1 MHYNKCVLPNQFNLV
16 LLLSFCISSKCFSLI
31 FHFFK
36 PVGGKLWSHIGK
48 YLRNSSQEESFDIPF
63 IQKSHTAAVRSPQHA
78 LPQLGADSVS
88 SGSAPVACPDSS
100 ELQKQE
106 ESAVTSLRKTAL
118 LPKPNEESGSGAMSE
133 GECTNSYLALCNEYE
148 QEKVNADVFEE
159 QDERS
164 EQEMLSL
171 DVPVGT
177 ATTSS
182 RSRSL
187 LSNDSLS
194 SPISSQELGFFPES
208 SKCGSEYRDDG
219 QDHSEVFSPLPSP
232 AVPLTLDQS
241 KHTPLEFFRID
252 SKDSTGEVTFLDFGE
267 QHSSQKSVPIFSTS
281 DLGSDVTE
289 GPPELAQEVGV
300 HSGGLWGLDCSD
312 KGSNDSVPVI
322 SFKEAAVEDD
332 GHPPDLLVNLPV
344 PSGAL
349 HFSQEDLDTSGVILS
364 LEAKASPQKFTQ
376 PDVLQLLI
384 QPEEE
389 QELPSLHTASA
400 TCDTS
405 AASSS
410 SPVSSMLDDC
420 SVALRQEK
428 TYKSLTCDAACQDID
443 LPVTDSL
450 NEQHEDSTNVNT
462 GLDLHPGSHSRSF
475 SRSTSETEAHA
486 AQKSSSALDDE
497 SSRVICGPGGSEFDK
512 EVSRLFAQLDELS
525 LAASQARIPEELV
538 KCWAAEM
545 ATALDSLHQEG
556 IICRDLNP
564 NNILLDHQGETTTT
578 GTSVT
583 ESPKTSPVIPQLSL
597 YLVINKHLIS

>member
-1 MHYNKCVLPNQFNLV
+1 M
-16 LLLSFCISSKCFSLI
+16 FSLI

-63 IQKSHTAAVRSPQHA
+63 IQKSHAAAVRSPQHA
-78 LPQLGADSVS
+78 LPQLGADSIS
-88 SGSAPVACPDSS
+88 SGSAPVACPDSAS

-118 LPKPNEESGSGAMSE
+118 LPKPNAESGSGAMSE

-300 HSGGLWGLDCSD
+300 HSGGLWALDCSD

-322 SFKEAAVEDD
+322 SFKEAAVEDE

-349 HFSQEDLDTSGVILS
+349 HSSQEDLDTSEVIIG

-400 TCDTS
+400 TCDIS

-428 TYKSLTCDAACQDID
+428 TYKSLTYDAACQDID
-443 LPVTDSL
+443 LPVTDSF

-462 GLDLHPGSHSRSF
+462 GLDSHPGSHSRSF

-486 AQKSSSALDDE
+486 AQSSSALDDE

-545 ATALDSLHQEG
+545 AMALDSLHQEG

>member
-1 MHYNKCVLPNQFNLV
+1 MF
-16 LLLSFCISSKCFSLI
+16 LLSFCISSKCFILI
-31 FHFFK
+31 FHFLK

-63 IQKSHTAAVRSPQHA
+63 IQKSHTTAVRSPQHA
-78 LPQLGADSVS
+78 LAQLGADSVS
-88 SGSAPVACPDSS
+88 SGSAPVACPDSAS

-106 ESAVTSLRKTAL
+106 ESAVTSLPKTAL
-118 LPKPNEESGSGAMSE
+118 LPKPNEESDSGAMSE
-133 GECTNSYLALCNEYE
+133 EECTNSYLALCNEYE
-148 QEKVNADVFEE
+148 QEKVNADVLEE

-171 DVPVGT
+171 EVPIGT

-187 LSNDSLS
+187 LSNDSIS
-194 SPISSQELGFFPES
+194 SPTSSQELGFFPES

-241 KHTPLEFFRID
+241 KHTPMEFFRID

-267 QHSSQKSVPIFSTS
+267 QHISQKSVPIFSMS
-281 DLGSDVTE
+281 DLGSDVTK

-322 SFKEAAVEDD
+322 SFKEAAVEDE

-344 PSGAL
+344 PSGAV
-349 HFSQEDLDTSGVILS
+349 HSSQEELDTSEVILG
-364 LEAKASPQKFTQ
+364 LEAKASPQTFTQ

-400 TCDTS
+400 TYDTS

-410 SPVSSMLDDC
+410 PISSMLDDC
-420 SVALRQEK
+420 SMALRHEK
-428 TYKSLTCDAACQDID
+428 TYETMTYDAACQDID
-443 LPVTDSL
+443 LPDTDSF
-450 NEQHEDSTNVNT
+450 NEQHEDGTNVNT
-462 GLDLHPGSHSRSF
+462 GPGSHPHSHSASF

-486 AQKSSSALDDE
+486 AQKSSSGLDDE

-512 EVSRLFAQLDELS
+512 EVSRLFAHLDELS

-545 ATALDSLHQEG
+545 ATALHSLHQEG

-564 NNILLDHQGETTTT
+564 NNILLDHQGETTAI

-583 ESPKTSPVIPQLSL
+583 ESPKTSFVIQQSSL

>member
-1 MHYNKCVLPNQFNLV
+1 M
-16 LLLSFCISSKCFSLI
+16 
-31 FHFFK
+31 
-36 PVGGKLWSHIGK
+36 
-48 YLRNSSQEESFDIPF
+48 
-63 IQKSHTAAVRSPQHA
+63 A
-78 LPQLGADSVS
+78 
-88 SGSAPVACPDSS
+88 S

-106 ESAVTSLRKTAL
+106 ESAVTPLQKTAL
-118 LPKPNEESGSGAMSE
+118 LPKPFEESDSGAMS
-133 GECTNSYLALCNEYE
+133 GDECTNSYLALCNEYE
-148 QEKVNADVFEE
+148 QEKVNADVLEE

-171 DVPVGT
+171 EVPIGT

-194 SPISSQELGFFPES
+194 SHVSSQELGFFPES
-208 SKCGSEYRDDG
+208 SKCSSEYRDDG
-219 QDHSEVFSPLPSP
+219 QDQSEVFSPLPSP

-241 KHTPLEFFRID
+241 KHTPMEFFRID
-252 SKDSTGEVTFLDFGE
+252 SKDSTGEVPFLDFCE
-267 QHSSQKSVPIFSTS
+267 QHVSQKSVPIFSTS

-322 SFKEAAVEDD
+322 SFKEAAVEDE

-344 PSGAL
+344 PSGAV
-349 HFSQEDLDTSGVILS
+349 HSPQEELDASGVILG
-364 LEAKASPQKFTQ
+364 LKAEAPPQTFTQ

-400 TCDTS
+400 TCATS

-410 SPVSSMLDDC
+410 PVSAMLDDC
-420 SVALRQEK
+420 PVALGHEK
-428 TYKSLTCDAACQDID
+428 TYKSVADDSACQDID
-443 LPVTDSL
+443 LPVPGSF
-450 NEQHEDSTNVNT
+450 NEQHEDGANVNT
-462 GLDLHPGSHSRSF
+462 GAGRSHPRRHSRTS
-475 SRSTSETEAHA
+475 SRSTSETEAHT
-486 AQKSSSALDDE
+486 AQKTSSGLEND
-497 SSRVICGPGGSEFDK
+497 SSGVICGPGGSEFDK
-512 EVSRLFAQLDELS
+512 DVSRLFAQLDELT

-564 NNILLDHQGETTTT
+564 NNILLDHQGETSTAS
-578 GTSVT
+578 TSVT
-583 ESPKTSPVIPQLSL
+583 ESPKTSFVIPQLSL

>member
-1 MHYNKCVLPNQFNLV
+1 
-16 LLLSFCISSKCFSLI
+16 
-31 FHFFK
+31 
-36 PVGGKLWSHIGK
+36 
-48 YLRNSSQEESFDIPF
+48 
-63 IQKSHTAAVRSPQHA
+63 
-78 LPQLGADSVS
+78 
-88 SGSAPVACPDSS
+88 
-100 ELQKQE
+100 
-106 ESAVTSLRKTAL
+106 
-118 LPKPNEESGSGAMSE
+118 MSE
-133 GECTNSYLALCNEYE
+133 EECTNSYLALCNEYE
-148 QEKVNADVFEE
+148 QEKVNADVLEE

-171 DVPVGT
+171 EVPMGT

-194 SPISSQELGFFPES
+194 SPTSSQELGFFPEL
-208 SKCGSEYRDDG
+208 SKCGNEYCDDG

-267 QHSSQKSVPIFSTS
+267 QQISQKSVPIFSTS

-322 SFKEAAVEDD
+322 SFKEAAVEDE
-332 GHPPDLLVNLPV
+332 GHPPDLLVNLPL
-344 PSGAL
+344 PGGAV
-349 HFSQEDLDTSGVILS
+349 HSSQEESDTSGVILG

-410 SPVSSMLDDC
+410 PISSMLDDC
-420 SVALRQEK
+420 SAALGHEK
-428 TYKSLTCDAACQDID
+428 TYKTMTCDAACQDID
-443 LPVTDSL
+443 LPVTDSF

-462 GLDLHPGSHSRSF
+462 GSHPRSHSRSF
-475 SRSTSETEAHA
+475 SLSTSETEAHA
-486 AQKSSSALDDE
+486 AQKGSSGLHGE
-497 SSRVICGPGGSEFDK
+497 SSRVTCGPRGSEFDK

-564 NNILLDHQGETTTT
+564 NNILLDHQGETTTI
-578 GTSVT
+578 GTSVA
-583 ESPKTSPVIPQLSL
+583 ESPKTSFVIPQSSL

>member
-1 MHYNKCVLPNQFNLV
+1 MYCLNPIYLFAFKF
-16 LLLSFCISSKCFSLI
+16 LLLLLLFFVFFKLV

-36 PVGGKLWSHIGK
+36 LVGGKLWSHIGK
-48 YLRNSSQEESFDIPF
+48 YLRNYSQEESFDIPF
-63 IQKSHTAAVRSPQHA
+63 IQKSHTAAVHSPRQA
-78 LPQLGADSVS
+78 LPPLGADSVS
-88 SGSAPVACPDSS
+88 SGSAPVACPDPAS
-100 ELQKQE
+100 ELLKQE
-106 ESAVTSLRKTAL
+106 ESSTPSLQKTAL
-118 LPKPNEESGSGAMSE
+118 LAKPNDESDSGALSE
-133 GECTNSYLALCNEYE
+133 EEFTDSYLALCNEYE
-148 QEKVNADVFEE
+148 QEKVNADVLEE

-171 DVPVGT
+171 DVPTGT
-177 ATTSS
+177 ATISS

-194 SPISSQELGFFPES
+194 SPISSQELGFFPEA

-219 QDHSEVFSPLPSP
+219 QDQGEVFSPLPSP

-241 KHTPLEFFRID
+241 KHTPMEFFRID
-252 SKDSTGEVTFLDFGE
+252 SKDSTGEVNFPDLGE
-267 QHSSQKSVPIFSTS
+267 QHMPQKSVPIFSTS
-281 DLGSDVTE
+281 DLGSDVTQ
-289 GPPELAQEVGV
+289 GPPELAREVGL

-322 SFKEAAVEDD
+322 SFKEAAVEDE

-344 PSGAL
+344 PSGAA
-349 HFSQEDLDTSGVILS
+349 HSSQAESDASGVIPG
-364 LEAKASPQKFTQ
+364 LEPEASPQTFTQ

-389 QELPSLHTASA
+389 QEPPSSHTTFA

-410 SPVSSMLDDC
+410 PVSSMLEDC

-428 TYKSLTCDAACQDID
+428 TSKGLTYGAACQDID
-443 LPVTDSL
+443 LPLTDSF
-450 NEQHEDSTNVNT
+450 NEQHEDSTNVNA
-462 GLDLHPGSHSRSF
+462 GPGSQPHSGSGSF
-475 SRSTSETEAHA
+475 SRSARETEARA
-486 AQKSSSALDDE
+486 AQESSSGLREE
-497 SSRVICGPGGSEFDK
+497 SSRADCGPRGSEFDK

-538 KCWAAEM
+538 RCWAAEM
-545 ATALDSLHQEG
+545 TTALDSLHQEG

-564 NNILLDHQGETTTT
+564 NNILLDHQGETATT
-578 GTSVT
+578 SLT
-583 ESPKTSPVIPQLSL
+583 ESPQTSFVIPQLSL

>member
-1 MHYNKCVLPNQFNLV
+1 MG
-16 LLLSFCISSKCFSLI
+16 
-31 FHFFK
+31 FFK

-63 IQKSHTAAVRSPQHA
+63 IQKSHTAAIRSPHHV
-78 LPQLGADSVS
+78 LPQLDVDSISSGSGPVGCLDSVS
-88 SGSAPVACPDSS
+88 ED
-100 ELQKQE
+100 KT
-106 ESAVTSLRKTAL
+106 VTSLLKAAL
-118 LPKPNEESGSGAMSE
+118 LPKPNEESDSGAMSE
-133 GECTNSYLALCNEYE
+133 EECTNSYLALCNEYE
-148 QEKVNADVFEE
+148 QEKVNADVLEE

-171 DVPVGT
+171 EVPMGT

-194 SPISSQELGFFPES
+194 SPISSQDLGFFPES
-208 SKCGSEYRDDG
+208 SKGGHEQYRDEG

-241 KHTPLEFFRID
+241 KHTPMEFFRID
-252 SKDSTGEVTFLDFGE
+252 SKDSASEATCLDFGE
-267 QHSSQKSVPIFSTS
+267 HLSQKSVPVFSTS

-289 GPPELAQEVGV
+289 GPPELAQEAGV
-300 HSGGLWGLDCSD
+300 NSGELWGLDCSD

-322 SFKEAAVEDD
+322 SFKEAAVEDE

-344 PSGAL
+344 PSGAA
-349 HFSQEDLDTSGVILS
+349 HSSQAELETSGVILG
-364 LEAKASPQKFTQ
+364 LEATASPQKFTQ

-384 QPEEE
+384 QPDEEQELPLE

-410 SPVSSMLDDC
+410 PISSMLDDC
-420 SVALRQEK
+420 SAALKHDQTCK
-428 TYKSLTCDAACQDID
+428 TIISDAACQDID

-450 NEQHEDSTNVNT
+450 NEQHEDSPNVNT
-462 GLDLHPGSHSRSF
+462 GLVSHPCGHSTSF
-475 SRSTSETEAHA
+475 SPSSGTEAQA
-486 AQKSSSALDDE
+486 AAKGSSG
-497 SSRVICGPGGSEFDK
+497 VICGPGGSEFDK

-525 LAASQARIPEELV
+525 LAAAQAHIPEELV
-538 KCWAAEM
+538 RCWAAEM
-545 ATALDSLHQEG
+545 VAALDSLHQEG

-578 GTSVT
+578 GRLVT
-583 ESPKTSPVIPQLSL
+583 ESPKPSFVVPQSSL
-597 YLVINKHLIS
+597 YLVINKHLIT

>member
-1 MHYNKCVLPNQFNLV
+1 
-16 LLLSFCISSKCFSLI
+16 
-31 FHFFK
+31 
-36 PVGGKLWSHIGK
+36 
-48 YLRNSSQEESFDIPF
+48 
-63 IQKSHTAAVRSPQHA
+63 
-78 LPQLGADSVS
+78 
-88 SGSAPVACPDSS
+88 
-100 ELQKQE
+100 
-106 ESAVTSLRKTAL
+106 
-118 LPKPNEESGSGAMSE
+118 MSE
-133 GECTNSYLALCNEYE
+133 EECTNSYLALCNEYE
-148 QEKVNADVFEE
+148 QEKVNADVLEE

-164 EQEMLSL
+164 EQEMPSL
-171 DVPVGT
+171 EVPIGT

-182 RSRSL
+182 HSRSL

-194 SPISSQELGFFPES
+194 SPVSSQELGFFPES
-208 SKCGSEYRDDG
+208 SKCGNEHRVDG
-219 QDHSEVFSPLPSP
+219 QDHSEVFSPLASP

-241 KHTPLEFFRID
+241 KHTPMEFFRID

-267 QHSSQKSVPIFSTS
+267 QHGSQKSVPSFSRS
-281 DLGSDVTE
+281 SLGSDVTE

-322 SFKEAAVEDD
+322 SFKEAAAEDE

-344 PSGAL
+344 PSGAVHSL
-349 HFSQEDLDTSGVILS
+349 QEEVDTSGVILV
-364 LEAKASPQKFTQ
+364 LEAKASPQKFTIQ

-389 QELPSLHTASA
+389 QELPSLHTTSA

-410 SPVSSMLDDC
+410 PLSSVLDDC
-420 SVALRQEK
+420 SVAPRQEK
-428 TYKSLTCDAACQDID
+428 TYTSMTHDAAGQDID
-443 LPVTDSL
+443 LPLTDSL
-450 NEQHEDSTNVNT
+450 NEQHEDGTNANR
-462 GLDLHPGSHSRSF
+462 GQSF
-475 SRSTSETEAHA
+475 SCSAGETEAQA
-486 AQKSSSALDDE
+486 APKSSPGLADE
-497 SSRVICGPGGSEFDK
+497 SSRVVCGPGGSELDK

-525 LAASQARIPEELV
+525 SAASQARIPEELV
-538 KCWAAEM
+538 KYWAAEM

-564 NNILLDHQGETTTT
+564 NNILLDHQGETPTP

-583 ESPKTSPVIPQLSL
+583 GSPKTSFVIPQLSL

>member
-1 MHYNKCVLPNQFNLV
+1 M
-16 LLLSFCISSKCFSLI
+16 LLLIFGIFSKCFPLI
-31 FHFFK
+31 FRFFK

-63 IQKSHTAAVRSPQHA
+63 IQKIHTAAVRSPQHA
-78 LPQLGADSVS
+78 LPQLGADSIS
-88 SGSAPVACPDSS
+88 SASAPVACPDSAS
-100 ELQKQE
+100 ELQKKE
-106 ESAVTSLRKTAL
+106 ESAFISLQKAAL
-118 LPKPNEESGSGAMSE
+118 LSKLNEETDSGAMSE
-133 GECTNSYLALCNEYE
+133 EECTNSYLALCNEYE
-148 QEKVNADVFEE
+148 QEKVNADVLEE

-171 DVPVGT
+171 EVPIGT

-208 SKCGSEYRDDG
+208 SNCGNEHQDDG
-219 QDHSEVFSPLPSP
+219 QDHSEVFSPLASP

-241 KHTPLEFFRID
+241 KHTPMEFFRID
-252 SKDSTGEVTFLDFGE
+252 SKDSTGEVSFLDFGE
-267 QHSSQKSVPIFSTS
+267 QHVSQKSVPIFSTS
-281 DLGSDVTE
+281 GLGSDVTE

-322 SFKEAAVEDD
+322 SFKEAAVEDE

-344 PSGAL
+344 PSGAVHSL
-349 HFSQEDLDTSGVILS
+349 QEELDTSGVILG
-364 LEAKASPQKFTQ
+364 LEAKASPQKYTQ

-410 SPVSSMLDDC
+410 PLSSMLDDC
-420 SVALRQEK
+420 SVALRPEK
-428 TYKSLTCDAACQDID
+428 TYTKMTHDAACQDFD
-443 LPVTDSL
+443 LPVTDSF

-462 GLDLHPGSHSRSF
+462 GPGSHRCSHSRSF
-475 SRSTSETEAHA
+475 SRSPGETEALA
-486 AQKSSSALDDE
+486 AHKSLPGLTDE

-545 ATALDSLHQEG
+545 VTALDSLHQEG

-564 NNILLDHQGETTTT
+564 NNILLDHQGKTTTT

-583 ESPKTSPVIPQLSL
+583 ESPKTSFVIPQLSL